1 MIDYFSYLKNPIP
14 YNSSEV
20 SLSFKK
26 NLTIF
31 WKTTLLTFGLALIAA
46 IFSYSF
52 NEFLVYTFSIE
63 SLSKFQVNN
72 FDHLIKSFGKYKLI
86 FVALIVPA
94 LEELIFRLPLKIK
107 SSFLAISIGMLLYP
121 LFGFSYL
128 HFDFASPKAY
138 LFLSLFFIFLPILLN
153 WLFTLINLEDILI
166 KKYKYFFY
174 FSASLFAI
182 VHIPNF
188 KPLNYNLIYL
198 YPFYVLPQFV
208 MGLSLGYLRNKCGLK
223 YSWLLHGLINL
234 PHGF

>member
-1 MIDYFSYLKNPIP
+1 MIDYFSYLQNPLP
-14 YNSSEV
+14 YNASEV
-20 SLSFKK
+20 PFTYKR
-26 NLTIF
+26 NLITF
-31 WKTTLLTFGLALIAA
+31 GKTVLLTFGLVLIAA

-52 NEFLVYTFSIE
+52 NKFLVYTFSIK
-63 SLSKFQVNN
+63 SLSDFQVNN

-86 FVALIVPA
+86 FVVLIVPA
-94 LEELIFRLPLKIK
+94 IEELIFRLPLRIK

-121 LFGFSYL
+121 LFGFSYF
-128 HFDFASPKAY
+128 HFDFASPKSY
-138 LFLSLFFIFLPILLN
+138 LFVSLFFILLPIVLN
-153 WLFTLINLEDILI
+153 WLFGLINLEDILK

-174 FSASLFAI
+174 FSAALFAI
-182 VHIPNF
+182 VHISNF
-188 KPLNYNLIYL
+188 KPLNYHLIYL